1 MSRVGLVAPLV
12 VLTLATGALPAR
24 AAPVV
29 GAEARAFPTTIALP
43 NGFRP
48 EGIAIGRAPYA
59 FVGSLADG
67 DVYRADLRTGRGS
80 VISQGP
86 GTPTVGIKVD
96 RAGRLFAAG
105 GSGGDAR
112 VIDTRTGRVIAGYRL
127 ATGTT
132 FVNDVVLTRDAAWFT
147 DSAAPQPVL
156 YQLRLGRHGRLPA
169 AARRLPL
176 KGDLVYNPNGPN
188 ANGIVQTPDRRGLLI
203 VQSNSGKLFRVD
215 PRTGVTRTVDLG
227 GEALPNGD
235 GMLLQGNTL
244 YVVQNRT
251 NAVAVLKVNDAG
263 TSARVIRRITDPRFD
278 VPTTVAAYKGRLYL
292 PNARF
297 TTAPTPTTPYN
308 VVAVTP
314 HRH

>member
-24 AAPVV
+24 AAPAV
-29 GAEARAFPTTIALP
+29 GAEARPLPTTIALP

-48 EGIAIGRAPYA
+48 EGIAIGRTPYA
-59 FVGSLADG
+59 YVGSLADG

-127 ATGTT
+127 GTGTT

-156 YQLRLGRHGRLPA
+156 YQLRLGRHGGLPT

-176 KGDLVYNPNGPN
+176 KGDLVYNPTGPN
-188 ANGIVQTPDRRGLLI
+188 ANGIVQTPDRRSLLI

-227 GEALPNGD
+227 GESLPNGD

-263 TSARVIRRITDPRFD
+263 TSARVIRRITDARFD
-278 VPTTVAAYKGRLYL
+278 VPSTVAAYKGRLYL

-308 VVAVTP
+308 VVAVMP
-314 HRH
+314 HRR